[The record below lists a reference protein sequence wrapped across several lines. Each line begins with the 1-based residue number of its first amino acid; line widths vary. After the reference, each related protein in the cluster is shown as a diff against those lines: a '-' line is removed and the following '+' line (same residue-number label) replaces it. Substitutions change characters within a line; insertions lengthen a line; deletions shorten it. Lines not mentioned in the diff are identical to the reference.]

1 MQVLQHQQVTVPVV
15 SAPTSPPSKYDPAL
29 LVKLNEVINTFAGQR
44 HAFTLAGVVNLI
56 NNADTSEKMDHVQFV
71 LSKNDNNF
79 YYRMG
84 KMEAIGEN
92 GIYLNINPDT
102 KKVFIAEKKQINTV
116 SVINMDQ
123 LKQVLETEDYQ
134 LTGKVNGSLETISLI
149 NENHYTCKEY
159 TVTFDTLTKKLTNI
173 FYRMAY
179 VREPMNKAKEK
190 LITIALT
197 QCDTTGSLNKYKN
210 KADIID
216 AQGKLLGK
224 YERYQL
230 IHL

>member
-1 MQVLQHQQVTVPVV
+1 
-15 SAPTSPPSKYDPAL
+15 
-29 LVKLNEVINTFAGQR
+29 
-44 HAFTLAGVVNLI
+44 
-56 NNADTSEKMDHVQFV
+56 
-71 LSKNDNNF
+71 
-79 YYRMG
+79 MG
-84 KMEAIGEN
+84 KMEAINED
-92 GIYLNINPDT
+92 GIYLNINQDT

-116 SVINMDQ
+116 SMISMDQ
-123 LKQVLETEDYQ
+123 LKQVLQTEDYD
-134 LTGKVNGSLETISLI
+134 LSGKVNGSLQTISLI

-159 TVTFDTLTKKLTNI
+159 TITFDTLSKKIVNV
-173 FYRMAY
+173 FYRMAG
-179 VREPMNKAKEK
+179 VREPMDKAKEK